1 MKPELEA
8 RNEQIAEKYKQ
19 GLPAKLIAR
28 EYNLSPDYVNRLMCD
43 MDVKHGR
50 ACLVRNGKRERVEIY
65 GEIGKQLRKHSGKTH
80 KPMSLIVHEALTMYF
95 KVSDYK

>member
-1 MKPELEA
+1 MKPHLET
-8 RNEQIAEKYKQ
+8 RNEQIAKKYKE
-19 GLPAKLIAR
+19 GLPTKLIAR
-28 EYNLSPDYVNRLMCD
+28 EYNLSPDYINRLMHD

-50 ACLVRNGKRERVEIY
+50 TCLVRNGKRERVDIY

-95 KVSDYK
+95 KALDNI